1 MEKPVSLVMEEAKQ
15 NYVEAINEITKKHNL
30 PMYFVEIIIG
40 AIYNEINNLKQIE
53 LKQTKMDYE
62 KVEEEKERKEGS
74 FFNGKEK

>member
-30 PMYFVEIIIG
+30 PMYLVEIIIG